1 MTLKFQFYLAN
12 FKFLAIIKLI
22 KNYTPYKNCGF
33 NLLGKLALAR
43 KKKPKYNFS
52 YYSDSHTQRKTKE
65 RLACQS
71 VFQVP

>member
-1 MTLKFQFYLAN
+1 MSFDNVRDKLFLNLKRHLAN

-22 KNYTPYKNCGF
+22 KNYTLYKNYGF

-52 YYSDSHTQRKTKE
+52 YYSDSHT
-65 RLACQS
+65 
-71 VFQVP
+71 